1 MVYKEELEEKDIDS
15 LDVIE
20 GETSLIPHDTIG
32 HYLAEIRKYPF
43 LSKEDEFRLA
53 VDYKEKKDMDA
64 LIKLILSNLRV
75 VVSIAFEYKDT
86 HLNLSDLI
94 QEGNIGLMQ
103 SLKKFDPYR
112 GVRLYTYAS
121 WWIRAYILRYIIN
134 NWRLVK
140 IGTTESQRKLFYNL
154 MKEKQRLEAQG
165 LESSP
170 KLLAEKLQVKEK
182 DVIEMSERLGN
193 WELSLDQ
200 PVYEGSEETLLGH
213 IIPGGINVEEILEEK
228 ELKNL
233 FVEKLKE
240 FSKTLNKRDLEI
252 LQRRILSTNP
262 ETLDN
267 IGKRNRIS
275 KERVRQIE
283 KKIVQRIKEFMKKEI
298 KDFDIIKDGRP

>member
-15 LDVIE
+15 LDEIE
-20 GETSLIPHDTIG
+20 GKTSLIPYDTLG
-32 HYLAEIRKYPF
+32 HYLTEIRKYPF

-64 LIKLILSNLRV
+64 LIKLTLSNLRV

-103 SLKKFDPYR
+103 ALKKFDPYR

-121 WWIRAYILRYIIN
+121 WWIRAYILRYTIN

-165 LESSP
+165 LESPP

-182 DVIEMSERLGN
+182 DVIEMSERLRN
-193 WELSLDQ
+193 WEVSLDQ

-213 IIPGGINVEEILEEK
+213 IIPGGINAEEILEEE

-233 FVEKLKE
+233 FMEKLKE

-262 ETLDN
+262 ETLDD

>member
-20 GETSLIPHDTIG
+20 GETSLIPYDTIG

-112 GVRLYTYAS
+112 DVRLYTYAS

-262 ETLDN
+262 ETLDD

>member
-20 GETSLIPHDTIG
+20 GETSLIPYDTIG

-262 ETLDN
+262 ETLDD

>member
-262 ETLDN
+262 ETLDD

-283 KKIVQRIKEFMKKEI
+283 KKIFQRIKEFMKKEI

>member
-1 MVYKEELEEKDIDS
+1 MVYKEELEEKDMDS

-112 GVRLYTYAS
+112 DVRLYTYAS

-262 ETLDN
+262 ETLDD

>member
-262 ETLDN
+262 ETLDD

>member
-20 GETSLIPHDTIG
+20 GETSLIPYDTIG